1 MRDIEKKVRGA
12 SPGNSEEGE
21 LRPGL
26 FAQIARLKG
35 PRKQLY
41 TFLYLLPSLVIFGF
55 FMVYPILYNLYLSF
69 YEWNMVTPTK
79 KFVGFANYAS
89 VLQSGEFWQAI
100 FNTFGYVAI
109 LLATCFV
116 LPYFVSFLLGNV
128 IKKGS
133 KFYRSILFFPSLLS
147 LAVASTVFVWIF
159 NAINGPIAILFKEL
173 GLPAINWFNTP
184 KYVIVALAIV
194 TAWRTFGYNMIVFL
208 AAIVEVPMELIEA
221 ARLEKASNWTIFWKI
236 VFPLTSP
243 TALYV
248 FVITFVFGLQYVFT
262 PINMITQGGPSQ
274 HSTNLVYI
282 IYQYAF
288 NFFQSGKAATF
299 AILTFILFLAV
310 VLLQKWLEK
319 KVHYEI

>member
-1 MRDIEKKVRGA
+1 MKEKKKRQ
-12 SPGNSEEGE
+12 EEE
-21 LRPGL
+21 DPRLRSGL
-26 FAQIARLKG
+26 FAAIMQIKG
-35 PRKQLY
+35 PKKQFYAL
-41 TFLYLLPSLVIFGF
+41 LYLLPSLIIFAV
-55 FMVYPILYNLYLSF
+55 FMVYPVLYNLYLSF
-69 YEWNMVTPTK
+69 FKWNMVTPTK
-79 KFVGFANYAS
+79 EFVGLRNYTT
-89 VLQSGEFWQAI
+89 VLQSQEFWQAI
-100 FNTFGYVAI
+100 MNTMGYVGI
-109 LLATCFV
+109 LLLTCFI
-116 LPYFVSFLLGNV
+116 LPYFVSFVLGHV
-128 IKKGS
+128 VKRGS
-133 KFYRSILFFPSLLS
+133 KVYRSILFFPSLLS

-159 NAINGPIAILFKEL
+159 NAVNGPLAILTKEL
-173 GLPAINWFNTP
+173 GLSSVNWFNTP

-208 AAIVEVPMELIEA
+208 AAVVEVPIELIEA

-288 NFFQSGKAATF
+288 NFFKSGEAATF
-299 AILTFILFLAV
+299 AILTFVLFMAV

-319 KVHYEI
+319 KVYYEI

>member
-1 MRDIEKKVRGA
+1 MSKNAKKAPAENVK
-12 SPGNSEEGE
+12 PE
-21 LRPGL
+21 LRSGL
-26 FAQIARLKG
+26 FAEICRLKG

-41 TFLYLLPSLVIFGF
+41 ALLYLLPSLIIFAV
-55 FMVYPILYNLYLSF
+55 FMVYPVLYNLYLSF
-69 YEWNMVTPTK
+69 FKWNMVTPTK
-79 KFVGFANYAS
+79 QFVGLQNYAT
-89 VLQSGEFWQAI
+89 VLHSSEFWQAI
-100 FNTFGYVAI
+100 LNTLGYVGI

-116 LPYFVSFLLGNV
+116 LPYFVSFILGHV
-128 IKKGS
+128 IRRGS
-133 KFYRSILFFPSLLS
+133 KFYRATLFFPSLLS

-159 NAINGPIAILFKEL
+159 NAINGPVAIITKQL
-173 GLPAINWFNTP
+173 GLPSVNWFNTP

-208 AAIVEVPMELIEA
+208 AAVIEVPTELIEA

-288 NFFQSGKAATF
+288 NFFKSGEAATF
-299 AILTFILFLAV
+299 AILTFVLFMVV

-319 KVHYEI
+319 KVYYEI

>member
-1 MRDIEKKVRGA
+1 MSKNAKKAPAENVK
-12 SPGNSEEGE
+12 PE
-21 LRPGL
+21 LRSGL
-26 FAQIARLKG
+26 FAEICRLKG

-41 TFLYLLPSLVIFGF
+41 ALLYLLPSLIIFAV
-55 FMVYPILYNLYLSF
+55 FMVYPVLYNLYLSF
-69 YEWNMVTPTK
+69 FKWNMVTPTK
-79 KFVGFANYAS
+79 QFVGLQNYAT
-89 VLQSGEFWQAI
+89 VLHSSEFWQAI
-100 FNTFGYVAI
+100 LNTLGYVGI

-116 LPYFVSFLLGNV
+116 LPYFVSFILGHV
-128 IKKGS
+128 IRRGS
-133 KFYRSILFFPSLLS
+133 KFYRATLFFPSLLS

-159 NAINGPIAILFKEL
+159 NAINGPVAIITKQL
-173 GLPAINWFNTP
+173 GLPSVNWFNTP
-184 KYVIVALAIV
+184 KYVMAP
-194 TAWRTFGYNMIVFL
+194 WR
-208 AAIVEVPMELIEA
+208 EVVREA

-288 NFFQSGKAATF
+288 NFFKSGEAATF
-299 AILTFILFLAV
+299 AILTFVLFMVV

-319 KVHYEI
+319 KVYYEI